1 MFFTQILTKI
11 LLDSSWSTHFLISI
25 SQFFCPK
32 SWQNLAKLE
41 LFFHFHFPFG
51 VHWRSEDYTTQLP
64 KLWHATS
71 MLSGIASP
79 RFSQVKNA
87 LCCVHGALK
96 ASWLLC
102 NVAISSSSTC
112 FLSAHKF
119 PRCLCI
125 FCLLVDFLTLFSF
138 HMKRTGA
145 MWVMA
150 WESSHLRSES
160 LPNTLTVLFAD
171 FSYDFLHLDHTKF
184 TLAQ

>member
-1 MFFTQILTKI
+1 MTLKKYLSVVITSDKTFRLFFRLTSRFNWGVLRIMNYTATDSNHPFLDLDFLMFFTQILTKI

-51 VHWRSEDYTTQLP
+51 VHWRSEDCTTQLP

-112 FLSAHKF
+112 FLSAH
-119 PRCLCI
+119 
-125 FCLLVDFLTLFSF
+125 
-138 HMKRTGA
+138 
-145 MWVMA
+145 
-150 WESSHLRSES
+150 
-160 LPNTLTVLFAD
+160 
-171 FSYDFLHLDHTKF
+171 
-184 TLAQ
+184 